1 MTKND
6 NTVAMCK
13 QIFCHDV
20 RTVCVAVS
28 SSQWRRYFLD
38 SKASV
43 ETAFFA
49 PTALYLHSCNALLH
63 KNIRIMTWADIAY
76 DAALN
81 WIVYPGPLELAP
93 LFIGTMIEDAF
104 DWGFLLVLAML
115 ADFFETPIMDIEN
128 VEAMFSNNNFDVP
141 ADSSQKTRNWL
152 ASFGVGKGSQ
162 SAASPQSQ
170 GDILFRTD
178 TENDMVK
185 SSIYST
191 SRWDGNMSFGASALA
206 CNIPVNVHQGEA
218 QQQYQSIEQKEIS
231 NTSWKVSDQIGS
243 TLFTK
248 YQKQL
253 RSACNISSPEALTI
267 MIYRHMNVAVSYPK
281 FGKPPCGHGFQSWNS
296 ILQSLRCE
304 DHNMTNMP
312 HEDSG
317 NFVDGYDARVG
328 KCISQCNHPY
338 QISPWTFINRE
349 VSIYSFGVEPRLLI
363 YVRSMIAQPPVV
375 SQNSIQSIFDHFIK
389 ETVILRLYSTLYP
402 YTTIFTGM
410 PDPDTM
416 GLSLQ
421 VLDTKK
427 VYAMRPTTLVR
438 ALSCDCVKEMVGAG
452 ISGLIGGQMIE
463 DIACLN
469 KCLRLAEILDM
480 PYKDLHL
487 VDITT
492 PALPFYMDLCR
503 DCDQI

>member
-1 MTKND
+1 MGDSSKFTMTKND

-76 DAALN
+76 NAALN

-104 DWGFLLVLAML
+104 DWGFWLVLAML

-218 QQQYQSIEQKEIS
+218 QQQYQSFEQKEIS
-231 NTSWKVSDQIGS
+231 NTSWKVSEQIGS

-338 QISPWTFINRE
+338 QISP
-349 VSIYSFGVEPRLLI
+349 
-363 YVRSMIAQPPVV
+363 
-375 SQNSIQSIFDHFIK
+375 
-389 ETVILRLYSTLYP
+389 
-402 YTTIFTGM
+402 
-410 PDPDTM
+410 
-416 GLSLQ
+416 
-421 VLDTKK
+421 
-427 VYAMRPTTLVR
+427 
-438 ALSCDCVKEMVGAG
+438 
-452 ISGLIGGQMIE
+452 
-463 DIACLN
+463 
-469 KCLRLAEILDM
+469 
-480 PYKDLHL
+480 
-487 VDITT
+487 
-492 PALPFYMDLCR
+492 
-503 DCDQI
+503 

>member
-1 MTKND
+1 M
-6 NTVAMCK
+6 
-13 QIFCHDV
+13 
-20 RTVCVAVS
+20 
-28 SSQWRRYFLD
+28 
-38 SKASV
+38 
-43 ETAFFA
+43 
-49 PTALYLHSCNALLH
+49 
-63 KNIRIMTWADIAY
+63 
-76 DAALN
+76 
-81 WIVYPGPLELAP
+81 
-93 LFIGTMIEDAF
+93 
-104 DWGFLLVLAML
+104 
-115 ADFFETPIMDIEN
+115 
-128 VEAMFSNNNFDVP
+128 
-141 ADSSQKTRNWL
+141 
-152 ASFGVGKGSQ
+152 
-162 SAASPQSQ
+162 
-170 GDILFRTD
+170 
-178 TENDMVK
+178 
-185 SSIYST
+185 
-191 SRWDGNMSFGASALA
+191 
-206 CNIPVNVHQGEA
+206 
-218 QQQYQSIEQKEIS
+218 
-231 NTSWKVSDQIGS
+231 
-243 TLFTK
+243 
-248 YQKQL
+248 
-253 RSACNISSPEALTI
+253 
-267 MIYRHMNVAVSYPK
+267 
-281 FGKPPCGHGFQSWNS
+281 
-296 ILQSLRCE
+296 
-304 DHNMTNMP
+304 
-312 HEDSG
+312 
-317 NFVDGYDARVG
+317 
-328 KCISQCNHPY
+328 
-338 QISPWTFINRE
+338 TFINRE
-349 VSIYSFGVEPRLLI
+349 VSIYSFGVEPCLLI